1 MRGANEMEERKRKI
15 AILRHNDLDGF
26 GAAYAVWKA
35 LKDTCELLFIP
46 VQYGQE
52 PPYEELSAFGPDK
65 VYIVDFSYKASVLKK
80 LNAIYPDLT
89 VFDHHVSALPELR
102 AWCNTEETQHVNPGG
117 GSFLYSSTQSG
128 CGLVW
133 DVFHLGRERL
143 SYFPSSLPTSEILLY
158 VQDMDLWKFELEN
171 SKEINAYIATLPED
185 FEVWDDFYLPEA
197 YTAGK
202 AVITFQEGQVKRR
215 LKDVRMITW
224 GKYEGFNADSDNIFY
239 PDGAWA
245 EQVLHQIPFLNC
257 SDNISEVGA
266 ALNSAYPDSPFSV
279 TYCDRADGKRSYSLR
294 SNNGF
299 DVSEVAK
306 AFGGGGHPGAAGFTL
321 DALVII

>member
-1 MRGANEMEERKRKI
+1 MGEPKRKI
-15 AILRHNDLDGF
+15 AVLRHADADGF

-52 PPYEELSAFGPDK
+52 PPYDELKAFGPDK
-65 VYIVDFSYKASVLKK
+65 VYIVDFSYKAPVLKE
-80 LNAIYPDLT
+80 LAWQYPDLT
-89 VFDHHVSALPELR
+89 VWDHHATALPELQK
-102 AWCNTEETQHVNPGG
+102 WCGTEETQHANTGG
-117 GSFLYSSTQSG
+117 GSFFYSSTQSG

-133 DVFHLGRERL
+133 GMFHPDDEWLLEL
-143 SYFPSSLPTSEILLY
+143 SDFPPSLPTPEILLY
-158 VQDMDLWKFELEN
+158 VQDRDLWKFELEN

-197 YTAGK
+197 YTAGR
-202 AVITFQEGQVKRR
+202 AILAFQEGQVKRR
-215 LKDVRMITW
+215 LKDAVMVTW
-224 GKYEGFNADSDNIFY
+224 GKYEGFNADADTIFY
-239 PDGAWA
+239 LDGAWV
-245 EQVLHQIPFLNC
+245 EQALYKIPFLNC
-257 SDNISEVGA
+257 SENHSEVGA
-266 ALNSAYPDSPFSV
+266 AMNAAYPDSLFSV

-321 DALVII
+321 DSPVVI

>member
-1 MRGANEMEERKRKI
+1 MEEPKIKI
-15 AILRHNDLDGF
+15 AVLRHADADGF

-52 PPYEELSAFGPDK
+52 PPYEKLKAFSPDK
-65 VYIVDFSYKASVLKK
+65 IYIVDFSYKAPVLKE
-80 LNAIYPDLT
+80 LNSIYPDLT
-89 VFDHHVSALPELR
+89 VWDHHATALPELQ
-102 AWCNTEETQHVNPGG
+102 AWCNTEETQHVNPRG
-117 GSFLYSSTQSG
+117 GSFFYSSTQSG

-133 DVFHLGRERL
+133 DMFHLDHEWL
-143 SYFPSSLPTSEILLY
+143 PELYEFQPSLPIPEILLY
-158 VQDMDLWKFELEN
+158 VQDRDLWKFELEN

-197 YTAGK
+197 YTAGR
-202 AVITFQEGQVKRR
+202 AVLAFQNAQIERR
-215 LKDVRMITW
+215 LKDVRMVTW
-224 GKYEGFNADSDNIFY
+224 GKYEGFNADSDTIFY

-257 SDNISEVGA
+257 SENHSEVGA
-266 ALNSAYPDSPFSV
+266 ALNAAYPESPFSV

-299 DVSEVAK
+299 DVSGVTK
-306 AFGGGGHPGAAGFTL
+306 AFGGGGHRAAAGFTIG
-321 DALVII
+321 APAII

>member
-1 MRGANEMEERKRKI
+1 MEEPKRKI
-15 AILRHNDLDGF
+15 AVLRHNDADGF

-35 LKDTCELLFIP
+35 LKDTCELIFIP
-46 VQYGQE
+46 VQYDQD

-89 VFDHHVSALPELR
+89 VFDHHISALPELQ
-102 AWCNTEETQHVNPGG
+102 AWCGVGGTQHIHPGG
-117 GSFLYSSTQSG
+117 GSFFYSSTQSG

-133 DVFHLGRERL
+133 GMFHL
-143 SYFPSSLPTSEILLY
+143 PLPTPEILLY
-158 VQDMDLWKFELEN
+158 VQDRDLWKFELEN

-197 YTAGK
+197 YTAGR
-202 AVITFQEGQVKRR
+202 AVLAFQEGQVSRR
-215 LKDVRMITW
+215 LKDAVMVTW
-224 GKYEGFNADSDNIFY
+224 GKYEGFNADADTIFY
-239 PDGAWA
+239 PDGAWV
-245 EQVLHQIPFLNC
+245 EQALYKIPSLNC
-257 SDNISEVGA
+257 SENHSEVGA
-266 ALNSAYPDSPFSV
+266 ALNAAYPDSLFSV

-299 DVSEVAK
+299 DVSKVAK

-321 DALVII
+321 DAPVVI